1 VFWSEDN
8 DLDSLNSDS
17 SSIYASNIWS
27 SASKGDSYQ
36 KQFEL
41 KELEETW
48 KNMTRQEGQVMRSS
62 SISKDQ
68 FLSITRDLVIRKLIG
83 KLKQATSTS
92 TPLAGGGEKG
102 GGGGGRG
109 LQLKLSSRKLMVDDA
124 SNWGVFEYVKEKLRS
139 MWHSLSSGSSQY
151 DYTSLGSQAGITV
164 EVVGEMQEHIYCR
177 VRASNSV
184 LEQKVYICIYTC

>member
-1 VFWSEDN
+1 
-8 DLDSLNSDS
+8 
-17 SSIYASNIWS
+17 
-27 SASKGDSYQ
+27 
-36 KQFEL
+36 L

-92 TPLAGGGEKG
+92 TPLA

-164 EVVGEMQEHIYCR
+164 EVVGEMQEYIYCR
-177 VRASNSV
+177 VRASNSM
-184 LEQKVYICIYTC
+184 LEQKVCICIHLFKNEKIKKV